1 MVQKNR
7 VNNKKGE
14 NNPELLNN
22 GLENYKFP
30 FLGLLKVLQRKFD
43 KNIVL
48 EFPFIFK
55 RGLLQQFLPKNLLA
69 IRDK

>member
-30 FLGLLKVLQRKFD
+30 FLGLLKVLQRKFG
-43 KNIVL
+43 KKYCPRISL
-48 EFPFIFK
+48 YF
-55 RGLLQQFLPKNLLA
+55 
-69 IRDK
+69 